1 MTMNDRARR
10 VLEFDKVLA
19 MLTEHATS
27 KPGKARCMALRPVA
41 EVELV
46 RLALLETSEAAAM
59 LLHEGNAPFGPIY
72 EIGDAVKLS
81 QIGGCLTPKQLIEIG
96 DGLRT
101 ARIMKRYLL
110 QPSEAETRYPKLLG
124 LANQLISV
132 QSLEK
137 EIGDCIVNENEIAD
151 HASPE
156 LHKIRRQIEQKNAS
170 IRQKL
175 ESLITSQQNQK
186 YLQESLITIRQDRFV
201 IPVKSEYKQQIKG
214 IVHDQSAKGST
225 FYIEPLAVV
234 ELNNQLRT
242 LKIDEQKEIERIL
255 RVLTGLVAESGVSIV
270 QNVEILVQLDF
281 VFAKAKLAERL
292 RAVAPEIADDGI
304 FKLKRARHPLIDGKT
319 VVANTIWLGEHFTTL
334 LITGPNTGG
343 KTVTLKTV
351 GLLSLMAQA
360 GLHIPVDYGSKV
372 AVFDQVFAD
381 IGDEQSIEQSLSTF
395 SSHMTNIVSILAEV
409 TPKSLVLFDELG
421 AGTDPTEG
429 AALAMAILD
438 QLKKWQV
445 RTMATTHY
453 AELKAYAINTPGIE
467 NASVEF
473 DVASLSPTY
482 RLLIGIP
489 GKSNA
494 FEISKKLGLSQ
505 MLIDNARSYVHQD
518 NIEFEDII
526 AKIEESRKV
535 AETEQDEAIRLR
547 LDVEKIKKNLEDKET
562 KMIAQ
567 RDKLLSRAKEEA
579 RNLLKEA
586 KEEVDDTMRTLR
598 EAERAIDKRGL
609 EAARKRLNEKIDDMV
624 EQTIDPDIE
633 TDMAPTM
640 VQIGD
645 SVRVLSIN
653 QDGTVL
659 TLPNEKGE
667 LSVQVGLMKMNVNL
681 KGLLSLSKKR
691 QDQKVYQNV
700 RKTTA
705 ASATIKTEID
715 VRGENIED
723 AIVIIDQ
730 YIDQAILANLHQ
742 VRIIHG
748 KGTGALRKG
757 LHDHF
762 KQHRQ
767 IKHFEFAAYNEGGN
781 GATVLEFR

>member
-1 MTMNDRARR
+1 MNDRARR

-586 KEEVDDTMRTLR
+586 KEEVDDTMRALR

>member
-1 MTMNDRARR
+1 MNDRARR
-10 VLEFDKVLA
+10 VLEYDKVLA
-19 MLTEHATS
+19 LLTEHATS
-27 KPGKARCMALRPVA
+27 RAGKLRCTTLRPVA
-41 EVELV
+41 EVEEV
-46 RLALLETSEAAAM
+46 RLALQETSEAAAV
-59 LLHEGNAPFGPIY
+59 LLHVGNAPFGPIY
-72 EIGDAVKLS
+72 EVAEAVKLA

-101 ARIMKRYLL
+101 ARIMKKYLL
-110 QPSEAETRYPKLLG
+110 QQAESEQRYPKLFA
-124 LANQLISV
+124 LAVQLTSV
-132 QSLEK
+132 QALEK
-137 EIGDCIVNENEIAD
+137 SIGDCIVNENEIAD

-156 LHKIRRQIEQKNAS
+156 LHKIRRSIEQKNGA

-214 IVHDQSAKGST
+214 IVHDQSSKGST

-255 RVLTGLVAESGVSIV
+255 RVLTGQVAESGIV
-270 QNVEILVQLDF
+270 IAQNVEILVQLDF

-292 RAVAPEIADDGI
+292 RAVEPDIADDGI
-304 FKLKRARHPLIDGKT
+304 FKLKRARHPLIDSKA

-351 GLLSLMAQA
+351 GLLTLMAQS

-372 AVFDQVFAD
+372 AIFDQVFAD

-473 DVASLSPTY
+473 DVATLSPTY
-482 RLLIGIP
+482 KLLIGIP

-494 FEISKKLGLSQ
+494 FEISKKLGLSEA
-505 MLIDNARSYVHQD
+505 LIEHAKTYVHQD
-518 NIEFEDII
+518 NIEFEDVI
-526 AKIEESRKV
+526 AKIEESRKI
-535 AETEQDEAIRLR
+535 AEAEQDEAIRLR
-547 LDVEKIKKNLEDKET
+547 LDVEKIKKNLTDKET
-562 KMIAQ
+562 KMIEQ
-567 RDKLLSRAKEEA
+567 RDKLLNSAKEEA
-579 RNLLKEA
+579 RHLLKNA
-586 KEEVDDTMRTLR
+586 KEEVDETMRALR
-598 EAERAIDKRGL
+598 DAERAVDKRGL
-609 EAARKRLNEKIDDMV
+609 EAARKRLNEKMDSLV

-633 TDMAPTM
+633 TDMAPTS
-640 VQIGD
+640 VQVGD
-645 SVRVLSIN
+645 LVRVLSIN

-681 KGLLSLSKKR
+681 KGLLSISKKR

-700 RKTTA
+700 RKKTA
-705 ASATIKTEID
+705 ASASITTEID

-730 YIDQAILANLHQ
+730 YIDQAVLANLQQ

-757 LHDHF
+757 LHEHF
-762 KQHRQ
+762 KRHRQ
-767 IKHFEFAAYNEGGN
+767 VKQFEYAAYNEGGN
-781 GATVLEFR
+781 GATVLIFK